1 MTPGSGQDPAAP
13 NPLSGNGRHGVA
25 MPDQALRLL
34 LVEDNPKDARLL
46 DLALAETDGMSYRL
60 EVAPNLAE
68 GVRRLLDGGIHL
80 VLLDLGLPDSQ
91 GLDTLVRLV
100 QAVADVPIVV
110 LTGLDDEEVEKAAR
124 RRGAMGYLVKGR
136 VTPEILVHMMQD
148 AVARRDAAR
157 RNPRTYG
164 SKRDVPAA

>member
-1 MTPGSGQDPAAP
+1 MGRQPKGASP
-13 NPLSGNGRHGVA
+13 NPLSDDVGNRPPMA
-25 MPDQALRLL
+25 DQALRLL

-46 DLALAETDGMSYRL
+46 DLALGETDGISYRL

-68 GVRRLLDGGIHL
+68 GVHRLLDGGIHL

-110 LTGLDDEEVEKAAR
+110 L
-124 RRGAMGYLVKGR
+124 
-136 VTPEILVHMMQD
+136 P
-148 AVARRDAAR
+148 
-157 RNPRTYG
+157 
-164 SKRDVPAA
+164 

>member
-1 MTPGSGQDPAAP
+1 MSGPP
-13 NPLSGNGRHGVA
+13 PW
-25 MPDQALRLL
+25 PDGMADHALRLL

-46 DLALAETDGMSYRL
+46 DLALGETDGISYRL
-60 EVAPNLAE
+60 EVASDLAE

-100 QAVADVPIVV
+100 QAVAAVPIVV
-110 LTGLDDEEVEKAAR
+110 LTGLDDHEMEQSAR

-136 VTPEILVHMMQD
+136 VTKEALVHVMQD
-148 AVARRDAAR
+148 AVARRDRAR
-157 RNPRTYG
+157 KQASPFGNRPG
-164 SKRDVPAA
+164 AQAS

>member
-1 MTPGSGQDPAAP
+1 MAD
-13 NPLSGNGRHGVA
+13 H
-25 MPDQALRLL
+25 ALRLL

-46 DLALAETDGMSYRL
+46 DLALGETDGIAYRL

-68 GVRRLLDGGIHL
+68 GVRRLIDGGIHL

-110 LTGLDDEEVEKAAR
+110 LTGLDDEEMEQAAK

-136 VTPEILVHMMQD
+136 VTPQNLVHVMQD
-148 AVARRDAAR
+148 AVARRDRAR
-157 RNPRTYG
+157 KQAKVVFGNKPG
-164 SKRDVPAA
+164 AQAS

>member
-1 MTPGSGQDPAAP
+1 MA
-13 NPLSGNGRHGVA
+13 
-25 MPDQALRLL
+25 DQALRLL

-46 DLALAETDGMSYRL
+46 DLALGETDGISYRL

-68 GVRRLLDGGIHL
+68 GVRRLLAGGIHL

-110 LTGLDDEEVEKAAR
+110 LTGLDDEEMEQAAR
-124 RRGAMGYLVKGR
+124 RRGAAGYLVKGR
-136 VTPEILVHMMQD
+136 VTSQALVHVMQD
-148 AVARRDAAR
+148 AVAKRDAAR
-157 RNPRTYG
+157 KMR
-164 SKRDVPAA
+164 AAIFGNKPGAQAS